1 MLSLAR
7 FAMNPK
13 MLASIGKFL
22 KPGFADAAGNV
33 TKASIAGRVAPD
45 LLFGGM
51 AAMQTPGDAFDKGAA
66 FLGSSLGGIGGGAV
80 ATAGTHKLGLN
91 LGGMQEFVGGIGGD
105 MIGMAASDAVTRG
118 KDLAM
123 GGRGETGWERMS
135 SQQQEAMRQEMEQ
148 SILAQYG
155 MVPGGRYDNYL
166 SSLGMA

>member
-1 MLSLAR
+1 MLAR

-22 KPGFADAAGNV
+22 KPGFADAAGEV
-33 TKASIAGRVAPD
+33 
-45 LLFGGM
+45 
-51 AAMQTPGDAFDKGAA
+51 
-66 FLGSSLGGIGGGAV
+66 
-80 ATAGTHKLGLN
+80 HKLGLN

-105 MIGMAASDAVTRG
+105 MVGMAASDAVTRG

-135 SQQQEAMRQEMEQ
+135 SQQQEQMRQEMEQ

-155 MVPGGRYDNYL
+155 MVPGGRYDDYL
-166 SSLGMA
+166 RDLGMV

>member
-1 MLSLAR
+1 MLAR

-13 MLASIGKFL
+13 MLASIGRFL
-22 KPGFADAAGNV
+22 KPGFADAAGEV
-33 TKASIAGRVAPD
+33 TKASIAGRIAPD

-66 FLGSSLGGIGGGAV
+66 FLGSSLGGIAGGAG
-80 ATAGTHKLGLN
+80 ATAATHKLGLN
-91 LGGMQEFVGGIGGD
+91 LGGMQEFIGGIGGD

-123 GGRGETGWERMS
+123 GGRGETGWERMGS
-135 SQQQEAMRQEMEQ
+135 AQQEQMRKEMEQ

-155 MVPGGRYDNYL
+155 MAVPGGRYDEYL
-166 SSLGMA
+166 RDLGMA

>member
-1 MLSLAR
+1 MLAR

-13 MLASIGKFL
+13 MLSSIGKFL

-33 TKASIAGRVAPD
+33 TKGSIMGRVAPD

-51 AAMQTPGDAFDKGAA
+51 AAVQTPGDAFDKGAA
-66 FLGSSLGGIGGGAV
+66 FLGSSLGGIGGGAL
-80 ATAGTHKLGLN
+80 ATAGTKRLGLN

-105 MIGMAASDAVTRG
+105 MAGMAASDAVTRA

-123 GGRGETGWERMS
+123 VGKGETGWERMS
-135 SQQQEAMRQEMEQ
+135 SQQQEQMRQEMEQ

-155 MVPGGRYDNYL
+155 MIPGGRYDNYL
-166 SSLGMA
+166 SSLGLG

>member
-1 MLSLAR
+1 MFAR

-13 MLASIGKFL
+13 VLQSIGKFL
-22 KPGFADAAGNV
+22 KPGFADAAGQV

-66 FLGSSLGGIGGGAV
+66 FLGSSLGGIGGGAL

-91 LGGMQEFVGGIGGD
+91 LGGMQEFIGGIGGD
-105 MIGMAASDAVTRG
+105 MLGMAASDAVTRG

-123 GGRGETGWERMS
+123 GGSGQTGWERMS
-135 SQQQEAMRQEMEQ
+135 SQQQEA
-148 SILAQYG
+148 SAKKWNKASLLNTVWSLADDTITTL
-155 MVPGGRYDNYL
+155 MI
-166 SSLGMA
+166 

>member
-1 MLSLAR
+1 MFR

-13 MLASIGKFL
+13 ILQSIGKFL
-22 KPGFADAAGNV
+22 KPGFADAAGKV
-33 TKASIAGRVAPD
+33 TKGSIAGRVAPD
-45 LLFGGM
+45 LFFGGM

-66 FLGSSLGGIGGGAV
+66 FLGSSLGGIGGGAL

-123 GGRGETGWERMS
+123 GGKGETGWERMS
-135 SQQQEAMRQEMEQ
+135 SQQQEQMRQEMEQ

-155 MVPGGRYDNYL
+155 MVPGGRYDDYL
-166 SSLGMA
+166 RNLGMS